1 MNIALIFSAAVLML
15 VGCGSS
21 DQYYKSKESRAGLFE
36 WGVENVPELLPPGP
50 GAGEWNSEP
59 ARLDNVALA
68 RSAKTYLATS
78 DARNRYG
85 VEAAGTFLQY
95 FENNGEDY
103 PVDLS
108 KLLADV
114 PRVKALYDELLAQ
127 LKSEA
132 VTQSEGKRLFTLKD
146 AKVSTVDRAE
156 SENWYLA
163 VAGFS
168 YWISGDVDIDAEG
181 QISGRVTLGF
191 WDRYDWD
198 PGVVIPIPT
207 PFGQINVDQDRVG
220 EFHRQGLAKEYDTI
234 GSLDLTIR

>member
-1 MNIALIFSAAVLML
+1 MRITLIFSSIILCL
-15 VGCGSS
+15 LGCGRVEKPSAL
-21 DQYYKSKESRAGLFE
+21 KNGTESLFV
-36 WGVENVPELLPPGP
+36 WGIEEAPELNPPGP

-59 ARLDNVALA
+59 ARFDNVALA
-68 RSAKTYLATS
+68 RSAKIYLAS
-78 DARNRYG
+78 RDAKNRYG

-95 FENNGEDY
+95 FENDGKDY
-103 PVDLS
+103 HIVLS
-108 KLLADV
+108 RLLADV
-114 PRVKALYDELLAQ
+114 PRVQSLYDELLVQ
-127 LKSEA
+127 LKNEA
-132 VTQSEGKRLFTLKD
+132 LTQGEGKTLFTLKD
-146 AKVSTVDRAE
+146 AKVSTIDRAE

-168 YWISGDVDIDAEG
+168 YWISGDVDIDANG

-220 EFHRQGLAKEYDTI
+220 EFHRQGLAKEYDSV
-234 GSLDLTIR
+234 GSLNLSVR